1 MKKKNLFMFALA
13 SFMFAACSENLPDG
27 GDDGGGIINTDGEAW
42 VSLNIKAGTTTKAL
56 HNPDEENGT
65 TNESKVDKIMVVF
78 FDNHLS
84 ASANPGVVDT
94 KEWGSGDPEI
104 STPGQP
110 NGTAT
115 KAFKVKKTAKAFLVV
130 LNPSPDFETIAGTA
144 TDFATI
150 NKAIIDTDVTS
161 VIGAGKDYFM
171 MTNAKGQLEPTTVV
185 NSGSVTVT
193 DLDLVT
199 YPTSGEAELNPQ
211 KVTVDRVAAKVRLF
225 ANASYTGNSI
235 DVTTVGWA
243 LNVTNKKYFPMSE
256 RTETWMEGGGTT
268 NAGDGSPRNTYE
280 SPFDIW
286 EFGSYRKDPNY
297 EGQKTSMTDISTTP
311 YTDNYTYYTH
321 SNVPTWSAV
330 TAGPSTNPN
339 ASKIPA
345 LYCLE
350 NTQEEADNYQAYSTH
365 VLLKATVVPTGL
377 KLPGGA
383 TYNGPANSDTDVN
396 DSGNVISGKDWIK
409 VGKGYYS
416 YKLVIKYIEA
426 ELTSKYED
434 KDPDNFPTS
443 FTTTFNT
450 YISYLA
456 GKSGSGVTA
465 VTLPTK
471 DEFDAF
477 PGANDAERVTSI
489 ANKFYQQKVID
500 NGADI
505 YGSISYYKGGD
516 SYYTI
521 MIKHDN
527 DTNDT
532 NNKLGEFGVVRNSV
546 YDITIKSIMNPGY
559 PIIQEPDPGKK
570 DEEEEFY
577 MSIEIGINPWTWYEQ
592 GVDL

>member
-1 MKKKNLFMFALA
+1 MKKKSLLMYALA
-13 SFMFAACSENLPDG
+13 AIVFASCSESLPDG
-27 GDDGGGIINTDGEAW
+27 GEDGGGGANTDGEAW
-42 VSLNIKAGTTTKAL
+42 VSLNIQTGTSTKAL
-56 HNPDEENGT
+56 NAPDKENGT
-65 TNESKVDKIMVVF
+65 PDESNVDRIMIVF

-84 ASANPGVVDT
+84 ANANPGKVDL
-94 KEWGSGDPEI
+94 KLWESGDPEI

-110 NGTAT
+110 SGTAT

-130 LNPSPDFETIAGTA
+130 LNPSPAFETVAGTA
-144 TDFATI
+144 TDFATV
-150 NKAIIDTDVTS
+150 NAAIVATDVTS
-161 VIGAGKDYFM
+161 VIGSGKNYFM

-185 NSGSVTVT
+185 NSGTITVT

-199 YPTSGEAELNPQ
+199 YPTAGEAELKPQ

-225 ANASYTGNSI
+225 ANTNYTGNSI

-243 LNVTNKKYFPMSE
+243 LNVTNKKYYPMSE

-268 NAGDGSPRNTYE
+268 NAGDGTPRGTFISPY
-280 SPFDIW
+280 DIW

-297 EGQKTSMTDISTTP
+297 EDQKANWTDITAAP
-311 YTDNYTYYTH
+311 YIDNYTYYTH
-321 SNVPTWSAV
+321 STAPSWSGV
-330 TAGPSTNPN
+330 TAGSSSDPN

-350 NTQEEADNYQAYSTH
+350 NTQEEADNYQAYTTH
-365 VLLKATVVPTGL
+365 VLLKATIAPTGL

-383 TYNGPANSDTDVN
+383 AYNGTTNSDTDV
-396 DSGNVISGKDWIK
+396 DASGNVISGKDWIK
-409 VGKGYYS
+409 VSSGYYS

-426 ELTSKYED
+426 ELTSKYAD
-434 KDPDNFPTS
+434 GNPDEFPTP
-443 FTTTFNT
+443 FTTAFNT
-450 YISYLA
+450 YITYLV
-456 GKSGSGVTA
+456 GKSVPGVTA

-471 DEFDAF
+471 ENFDLL
-477 PGANDAERVTSI
+477 PGANDAERVATV
-489 ANKFYQQKVID
+489 AGYFYQASIITH
-500 NGADI
+500 GADT

-527 DTNDT
+527 DTNDV

-546 YDITIKSIMNPGY
+546 YDITINSIMNPGY
-559 PIIQEPDPGKK
+559 PTIPTPDPGKK
-570 DEEEEFY
+570 DEEEESY
-577 MSIEIGINPWTWYEQ
+577 MSIEIGINPWTWYTQ